1 MNQLGNRRKAQCTSK
16 KIISI
21 CACTG
26 FIAAVLPAS
35 ILAETSSEIQE
46 EIDDYKSDLAESEE
60 TSEELEFQIA
70 DLQSRVGDLYS
81 QIQTLNIQKQE
92 YIEQMSARIVYF
104 YENESDNEIM
114 DALLTSDSFSDVL
127 NTVSQQKALHD
138 YDSAKLQE
146 YRDIIAETE
155 EKQSEMDEQVEE
167 LCVLLEEEEA
177 LQEEL
182 EDKISDK
189 EEELEEA
196 KEAEEEA
203 RKAEEEAQR
212 SYVRSA
218 DSAFLY
224 AMSSSGGVLTKR
236 KGVVYYNGHRETYYS
251 QRVLPGTGLNIP
263 GRHVESSDGTVRDGD
278 GYICVASS
286 DLPKG
291 TIVETS
297 LGIGKV
303 YDCGCASGTIDIYT
317 DW

>member
-1 MNQLGNRRKAQCTSK
+1 MRFK

-21 CACTG
+21 VACAG

-60 TSEELEFQIA
+60 ESEDLESRIT
-70 DLQSRVGDLYS
+70 DLQSQVGDLYS
-81 QIQTLNIQKQE
+81 EIQTLNIQKQE
-92 YIEQMSARIVYF
+92 YIESMSARIVYF
-104 YENESDNEIM
+104 YKNESNNQIM
-114 DALLTSDSFSDVL
+114 DALLVSDSFSDIL
-127 NTVSQQKALHD
+127 NIVSQQKALHD

-146 YRDIIAETE
+146 YQDIIAETE
-155 EKQSEMDEQVEE
+155 EKQSEMDAQVEE

-182 EDKISDK
+182 EAKISKK
-189 EEELEEA
+189 EEDLEEA
-196 KEAEEEA
+196 KKAEEEA
-203 RKAEEEAQR
+203 RKAEEEAKKAEEAAER
-212 SYVRSA
+212 SSAGSA
-218 DSAFLY
+218 DSAFNY
-224 AMSSSGGVLTKR
+224 AMSSSGGVLTKS
-236 KGVVYYNGHRETYYS
+236 KGVVYYNGHRETCYS

-263 GRHVESSDGTVRDGD
+263 GRHVDSSDGTVRDGD

-303 YDCGCASGTIDIYT
+303 YDCGCESGIIDIYT